1 MQLSDLIRSTHTCR
15 YYKPDPLPPA
25 LIARVVD
32 AARWA
37 PSGGNRQPLSVVV
50 VRDHAKKIALRDLY
64 LPVWNTYVEGLR
76 AGSVRLGAQSLALN
90 SPNQSERSG
99 ARSSVIDSANHFA
112 QHMAEIP
119 VLLLVCARL
128 ADVHPTDNQLG
139 RLSIVGGASVYPA
152 VQNMLLTARNEGLGS
167 ALTTLHCALEPQI
180 KSLFNIPEAVSL
192 AAVVMLGWPVQP
204 FPSKLTRRPLGEMM
218 FDGEFDKS
226 FAAADLP

>member
-1 MQLSDLIRSTHTCR
+1 MQLSDLICSTHTCR

-50 VRDHAKKIALRDLY
+50 VRDHAQKVALRDLY
-64 LPVWNTYVEGLR
+64 LPIWNTYVEGLR
-76 AGSVRLGAQSLALN
+76 SGSVRLGA
-90 SPNQSERSG
+90 
-99 ARSSVIDSANHFA
+99 RSSTIDSANYFA

-180 KSLFNIPEAVSL
+180 KPLFNIPEAVSL

-218 FDGEFDKS
+218 FDGKFDQP